1 MTSDPRIQ
9 RRSWM
14 NGLGGLL
21 LVAAIGLFAWE
32 AYALLRAE
40 RSTPAILAA
49 WRAKAQQVPQIELT
63 PEQQAILL
71 TIEDPGFERHN
82 GIDMTSP
89 GQGLTTITQA
99 LVKIFYFER
108 FSPGIAKIEQSLIAR
123 FILHNHVSKE
133 EQLKLFVSLAR
144 FGEVR
149 GNEVTGFAQAAEAH
163 FGKPFDQLTRE
174 QYIGLVAMLIAPID
188 IRPDKPAALAERVA
202 RITALLAGRCAPS
215 GLLDTSYSA
224 CAGKT

>member
-1 MTSDPRIQ
+1 MTSNPRIH
-9 RRSWM
+9 RRPWM
-14 NGLGGLL
+14 KWLGGLIL
-21 LVAAIGLFAWE
+21 AVVIGLFAWE

-49 WRAKAQQVPQIELT
+49 SRAKAQQGPSVELT
-63 PEQQAILL
+63 PEQRAILL
-71 TIEDPGFERHN
+71 TVEDPGFDTHN

-99 LVKIFYFER
+99 LVKILYFER

-123 FILHNHVSKE
+123 FILHSHVSKE
-133 EQLKLFVSLAR
+133 EQLKLFVSHAR
-144 FGEVR
+144 FGEVK
-149 GNEVTGFAQAAEAH
+149 GKELTGFAEAAETH
-163 FGKPFDQLTRE
+163 FGKPFAQLTRD
-174 QYIGLVAMLIAPID
+174 QYIGLVAMLVAPTD
-188 IRPDKPAALAERVA
+188 IRPDKPEAFAERVA